1 LTGVNFNQEEAM
13 KKILIISA
21 IVIVVLVAGFAL
33 MKNGNGSEQ
42 QYKIVKPEKGEI
54 VDKALAIGKITPRD
68 EIQVKSKIAGIVK
81 IMHVQVGDK
90 IKQGELLAD
99 ITPDPTP
106 LEITEARRNVE
117 IAKVAFDQA
126 RNEYTRKK
134 DLLEKSLI
142 SKQEFEQEEMAYQ
155 QSKLQM
161 QLAQEKLGLIEK
173 GRTEYAG
180 IKVESVVKAPVSGTI
195 LEKFV
200 NVGDPVVPLTS
211 YQAGTPLFTIA
222 DMNDLIFRG
231 TVDEIDVGK
240 VKVGMPVELKIGALP
255 GVVVKGEV
263 SRISPKAKQQDNAT
277 LFDIE
282 IAIKDTKATELRAGY
297 SANAE
302 IIIQKVEDV
311 LYIPERLVTFKNDS
325 AFVEVED
332 TSGQVHQVQIEP
344 GLSDGVNLEVAQ
356 GLAMD
361 DNIVERPPKEIK

>member
-1 LTGVNFNQEEAM
+1 M
-13 KKILIISA
+13 KKIIIISLV
-21 IVIVVLVAGFAL
+21 VIVVLVAGFTL
-33 MKNGNGSEQ
+33 FKNGNGNEQ
-42 QYKIVKPEKGEI
+42 QYKILKPEKGEI

-81 IMHVQVGDK
+81 KMHVEVGDK
-90 IKQGELLAD
+90 IREGELLAD

-106 LEITEARRNVE
+106 LEITEARRTVE

-126 RNEYTRKK
+126 KNEYARKK
-134 DLLEKSLI
+134 DLLDKNLVSR
-142 SKQEFEQEEMAYQ
+142 QEFEQEEMAYQ
-155 QSKLQM
+155 QSRLQM
-161 QLAQEKLGLIEK
+161 QLSQEKLALIEK
-173 GRTEYAG
+173 GRTEYSG
-180 IKVESVVKAPVSGTI
+180 YKVESVVKAPISGTI

-222 DMNDLIFRG
+222 DMSDLIFRG

-240 VKVGMPVELKIGALP
+240 VKVNMPVELKIGALP
-255 GVVVKGEV
+255 GVVVKGVV

-282 IAIKDTKATELRAGY
+282 IAITDTKAPELRAGY

-302 IIIQKVEDV
+302 IIIKKVEDV
-311 LYIPERLVTFKNDS
+311 LYVPERLVTFQNDS

-332 TSGQVHQVQIEP
+332 TAGLVHKIQIEP
-344 GLSDGVNLEVAQ
+344 GLSDGVNLEVAK
-356 GLAMD
+356 GLAVD
-361 DNIVERPPKEIK
+361 DKVVERPPKEIK